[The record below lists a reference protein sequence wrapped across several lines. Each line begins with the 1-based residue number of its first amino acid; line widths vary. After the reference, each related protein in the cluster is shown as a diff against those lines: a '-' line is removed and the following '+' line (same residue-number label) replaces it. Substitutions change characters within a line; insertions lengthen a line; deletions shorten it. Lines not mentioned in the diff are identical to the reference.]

1 MVGSRIDN
9 PEPSIWL
16 LRAIVAGTVL
26 LSLLYAGL
34 YLAWGAGPAL
44 AQAPWYNPMMFT
56 FLALTCVC
64 VAFLAFGRYG
74 VLRDPVCFWIGMGFL
89 GFTIGITFYVLTWPG
104 LLPDGRSVIAHRTN
118 TPAFLSALAP
128 SLLVL
133 VLLVAA
139 LADGP
144 GGAGKAASRWPW
156 LAAAWLA
163 FVTLLFALV
172 VAFERRLP
180 VLVTPEGAFTPML
193 LGWNTCLLVLFAAGA
208 VLSIRRYRLLGNAL
222 LGYTAFFQI
231 ALFFSSLSV
240 MIGDPRAM
248 KETAGFGLFS
258 IRERVELLGG
268 RMKIRSAPGRG
279 STLLVIVPHDQIASE
294 AQQTRGRTRESAGPS
309 FACGPKPAVQA
320 RRLRVLVADDHEVV
334 RQGLRAVLE
343 EAGIEVVGEA
353 ANGREAVNLAVQL
366 EPDVVIMDV
375 TMPLIHG
382 DGATRQIRK
391 HLPEARVVALSMY
404 DEPETRER
412 MRRAGAQ
419 AYILKTA
426 PSEELLAAIRG
437 RKPEA

>member
-1 MVGSRIDN
+1 MADILHDDLQQQLAAMKFHLGLLSGHLRRDPEQRAKAAHLDQMLKDAVQTSRSLSHELSPAIMNQNDLA
-9 PEPSIWL
+9 ETFEWL
-16 LRAIVAGTVL
+16 ARQMHEQHGLVVRVHTHGEVL
-26 LSLLYAGL
+26 LESDA
-34 YLAWGAGPAL
+34 
-44 AQAPWYNPMMFT
+44 MK
-56 FLALTCVC
+56 
-64 VAFLAFGRYG
+64 AFLYKAGQEFLFNIIKHAR
-74 VLRDPVCFWIGMGFL
+74 VDEATIRLRRFNGYVC
-89 GFTIGITFYVLTWPG
+89 
-104 LLPDGRSVIAHRTN
+104 
-118 TPAFLSALAP
+118 
-128 SLLVL
+128 
-133 VLLVAA
+133 
-139 LADGP
+139 
-144 GGAGKAASRWPW
+144 
-156 LAAAWLA
+156 
-163 FVTLLFALV
+163 
-172 VAFERRLP
+172 
-180 VLVTPEGAFTPML
+180 
-193 LGWNTCLLVLFAAGA
+193 
-208 VLSIRRYRLLGNAL
+208 
-222 LGYTAFFQI
+222 
-231 ALFFSSLSV
+231 LSV
-240 MIGDPRAM
+240 ADHGRGFDPRAM

-294 AQQTRGRTRESAGPS
+294 AQQTRGRERESAGPS